1 MNKELITTRL
11 ISLRKEIGY
20 TQYDLSVILN
30 VSRSPISKYEK
41 GFLIPSIDTI
51 IQLADL
57 YNVSCDYI
65 LCRTDTLI
73 NP

>member
-30 VSRSPISKYEK
+30 VSRSTISKYEK